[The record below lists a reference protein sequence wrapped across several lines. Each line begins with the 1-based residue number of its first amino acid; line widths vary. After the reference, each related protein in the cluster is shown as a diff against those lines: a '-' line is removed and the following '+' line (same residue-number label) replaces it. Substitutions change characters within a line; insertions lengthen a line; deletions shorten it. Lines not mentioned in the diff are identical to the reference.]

1 MLLPLAGVVA
11 LAGCRPQGS
20 DAGHYIKLSDV
31 VLTFA
36 AEDEEVKSV
45 TVRSNPDWS
54 FTGDASWVEVS
65 REGNTLE
72 ISVKPNAD
80 AERSAKIGLTAG
92 EATAEIEVRQL
103 ANEGPDARY
112 RLLDKLANA
121 AMSPSG
127 RYVGGFYRDVL
138 GENEWQYTAVI
149 IDLDTDEWLEFGPYP
164 ETLLGLSETEVMT
177 DQGVLYISDT
187 TNGGCVA
194 FDLEG
199 NYFVPGSAPGYGS
212 LVLQG
217 VSADGSV
224 MVGYT
229 EGAPGGVMY
238 GAVKVVDGEVRPL
251 ELPDTNFR
259 GEEWWAGVLVRGI
272 SADGSVMYGTSWE
285 NYDYGMVYWDKEGNV
300 DWVGSDLRTM
310 TTVQR
315 PDHLTGDTYPYN
327 IVNGMMCGANQ
338 MQISP
343 DGKWIAG
350 NFRKE
355 RYDGESDEVLSTSRF
370 LQYRNQEDRA
380 VRGVRRLHGHGRDGR
395 RARPG
400 GCYGHGS
407 DRRFLCRPRNA
418 DQGGRHASVDTG
430 PVRHRSYP
438 GGDPLRGPRRPE
450 GVGHYAA
457 GGAVRRRDRIVL
469 VCGSGALIPET
480 SGFVG

>member
-1 MLLPLAGVVA
+1 MKKEFLRMLLPLAGVVA

-103 ANEGPDARY
+103 AKEGPDARY

-355 RYDGESDEVLSTSRF
+355 RYDGESDEVLSTSCPAFFNTETKKTVLFEEYDGCTAMGVTADGLGLVGVMGMGVTDGFFVDLETQTKVADMRPWIQDRF
-370 LQYRNQEDRA
+370 GIALTQGAIHYVA
-380 VRGVRRLHGHGRDGR
+380 PDGR
-395 RARPG
+395 KVLGITLRAEPYG
-400 GCYGHGS
+400 G
-407 DRRFLCRPRNA
+407 
-418 DQGGRHASVDTG
+418 VT
-430 PVRHRSYP
+430 
-438 GGDPLRGPRRPE
+438 
-450 GVGHYAA
+450 
-457 GGAVRRRDRIVL
+457 
-469 VCGSGALIPET
+469 ALYWYVAPAL
-480 SGFVG
+480 